1 MATRLYKISR
11 GLLRKWHFILRTM
24 EGFQWGNKRL
34 YIINCHLCCGRM
46 DTLEVKS
53 KEEAT
58 EPIQARDGDGEKLT
72 PRTGLCNRQL
82 AHIMGENGSP
92 EVSERRRISRAGW
105 KHSSPSTVWSSHP
118 SLGTWE
124 PLRLCGWGPSFLWG
138 WG

>member
-92 EVSERRRISRAGW
+92 EVSDAAQSESKPQSWGTKRHCRDLFCAWGGRGEAAAQDRRMEDL
-105 KHSSPSTVWSSHP
+105 
-118 SLGTWE
+118 LG
-124 PLRLCGWGPSFLWG
+124 C
-138 WG
+138 